1 MTNQTS
7 DRQNAKSTAKVSQK
21 DPSKDKGQ
29 KSIMLIGLMG
39 SGKTVIGK
47 MLANA
52 MDWPFQD
59 SDKMIE
65 DESGLRI
72 TDIFDLYGEEKFRE
86 MERRIILAE
95 ITKPAHILSVGGG
108 AFCQQQIQ
116 QAAKSEITTIW
127 LRAKPETLLGRM
139 DNLSTRPLL
148 AGPDPLGVLSS
159 LHEQRYEDYQKADI
173 IVDTDGLSQKQSLD
187 KVVDAFNAYQSAQ

>member
-1 MTNQTS
+1 
-7 DRQNAKSTAKVSQK
+7 
-21 DPSKDKGQ
+21 
-29 KSIMLIGLMG
+29 
-39 SGKTVIGK
+39 
-47 MLANA
+47 
-52 MDWPFQD
+52 
-59 SDKMIE
+59 MIE

>member
-7 DRQNAKSTAKVSQK
+7 DRQNEESTT
-21 DPSKDKGQ
+21 KGAPKGTDQ

-47 MLANA
+47 MLANV
-52 MDWPFQD
+52 MNWPFQD
-59 SDKMIE
+59 SDKLIE
-65 DESGLRI
+65 GESGLRI

-95 ITKPAHILSVGGG
+95 ITKPGHILSVGGG
-108 AFCQQQIQ
+108 AFCQKQIQ
-116 QAAKSEITTIW
+116 QAAKSEIITIW

-187 KVVDAFNAYQSAQ
+187 KVFDAFTAYQSAQ